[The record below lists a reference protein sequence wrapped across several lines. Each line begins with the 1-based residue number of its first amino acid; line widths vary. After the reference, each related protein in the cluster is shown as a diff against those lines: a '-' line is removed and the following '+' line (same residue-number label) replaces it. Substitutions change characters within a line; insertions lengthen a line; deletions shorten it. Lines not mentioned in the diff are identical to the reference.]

1 MAFQCIRCKTE
12 IDPAYKACPHCGE
25 VVTDFLRTY
34 AEAPVDGKYKIVE
47 RLGAGGMGEVYKVTH
62 VFLGATRVIKV
73 IRAQISDNKD
83 AHDRFLKEAKIAT
96 RIQHPNVAT
105 LHDFSALP
113 DGSHYM
119 VWEYI
124 QGEDLAHRIR
134 ARGRLQ
140 PRYAVRLAI
149 ESLLG
154 LDGIHRAGIVHRDIS
169 PENIMITKDGDEE
182 RVKVIDLGVA
192 KSEDP
197 AESATR
203 VGVFVGKLR
212 YASPE
217 HLGFLDEGERI
228 DGRADLYSMAMVLYE
243 MLMGRPP
250 FEATSPHEYVMLHSR
265 ETQFKPLDLPPD
277 LPGGTEL
284 QAVMKKALER
294 DRKKRYANAREFAA
308 ALEAVERTLPDPKTT
323 ATMLGLPTGD
333 EATMHL
339 TPLPKPDTLH
349 RETLRSKVVDSGP
362 TIRTPLPGA
371 TAGPTIQAPMPA
383 AAPTQVSEIVARPRR
398 GGGLAIAVIAFLLL
412 FVALAIGGGMIIW
425 NKLFPDEPE
434 IARKDARPV
443 NPDPKPQPPST
454 TSMDVSTAGPGSTD
468 TTLTIVEEGGQ
479 TGGPGGLGGT
489 TTSTNMSGGLPTDT
503 RGTTGTTS
511 TRGTG
516 GTTGTT
522 GRTTTRTET
531 IAPPPPPPPPVEPSI
546 ATYIDGD
553 TGDSDVNDA
562 LLAELGRQLQGVNRV
577 AIRSSNSEM
586 REALVERIGRETG
599 LTVSDSATTV
609 IDWDATL
616 EDRGRG
622 RKRRAASAT
631 ISKNGRVIFKYR
643 LPSEDFRVGD
653 TPAEAFARVLYDAT
667 NQ

>member
-25 VVTDFLRTY
+25 IVTDFLRTY
-34 AEAPVDGKYKIVE
+34 AEAPIDGKYKIVE

-62 VFLGATRVIKV
+62 IFLGATRVIKV

-149 ESLLG
+149 EALLG

-217 HLGFLDEGERI
+217 HLGFLEEGERI

-277 LPGGTEL
+277 LPGGAEL

-308 ALEAVERTLPDPKTT
+308 ALEAVERTLPDPKVT
-323 ATMLGLPTGD
+323 ATMLGLPTGE

-349 RETLRSKVVDSGP
+349 RETVRSQVVDAGP
-362 TIRTPLPGA
+362 TIRTPLPGS
-371 TAGPTIQAPMPA
+371 TAGPTVHAPMPA
-383 AAPTQVSEIVARPRR
+383 AAPTQVGEIVARPRR
-398 GGGLAIAVIAFLLL
+398 GGGVAIAVIAFLLL
-412 FVALAIGGGMIIW
+412 FVALAIGGGIFIK
-425 NKLFPDEPE
+425 NKLFDKPEE
-434 IARKDARPV
+434 IARKTDPPV
-443 NPDPKPQPPST
+443 IPPPQPPST
-454 TSMDVSTAGPGSTD
+454 TTVDVSDPTTTTIAS
-468 TTLTIVEEGGQ
+468 TLTIVEER
-479 TGGPGGLGGT
+479 PDPAL
-489 TTSTNMSGGLPTDT
+489 TSTVRT
-503 RGTTGTTS
+503 GTTGTV
-511 TRGTG
+511 
-516 GTTGTT
+516 
-522 GRTTTRTET
+522 TTTTVR
-531 IAPPPPPPPPVEPSI
+531 PVDPRPVDPRPVDPVPVPQPVPSI
-546 ATYIDGD
+546 GTYIDGD

-577 AIRSSNSEM
+577 AVRSGNSEM
-586 REALVERIGRETG
+586 REALVERLGRDTG
-599 LTVSDSATTV
+599 FTVSDSATTV

-622 RKRRAASAT
+622 RKRREASAT
-631 ISKNGRVIFKYR
+631 ITKNGRVIFKYR

-653 TPAEAFARVLYDAT
+653 TPAEAFARILSEAS